1 MPVTGLPTS
10 DYSQQALQ
18 DAQSSNP
25 QTALLGDIAAGQ
37 ATNIAG
43 TNLTVDSL
51 MAQLGLVQPQF
62 GQQEQYAN
70 LQGQETLAQAGLGE
84 QQLGLQAQ
92 GLGAQAGLL
101 NTQYGIQQQTLAGQ
115 EQLAGTQYGLS
126 QQDIAAQKAQQAEAY
141 GNQVE
146 NTAGGLA
153 AQGAGNTQGAKQ
165 QISTNAFQNQQAQQ
179 AINRTQI
186 GEQAQYGFQQQQ
198 FGLEQQGQAAQQQYS
213 LGNIARG
220 EAGLGLSATANNLSA
235 EQQVNQINYGL
246 QQAGF
251 QGQQSQD
258 QLAAQIGQ
266 AQSQGA
272 TYQAGAIGQA
282 ALLGGVNLN
291 AALSGGG

>member
-51 MAQLGLVQPQF
+51 MAQLGLVQPQIGMEQQY
-62 GQQEQYAN
+62 GQ
-70 LQGQETLAQAGLGE
+70 LQGQQALAQAGLGE
-84 QQLGLQAQ
+84 EQLGLQAQ

-126 QQDIAAQKAQQAEAY
+126 QQEIAAQKAQQAQSY

-165 QISTNAFQNQQAQQ
+165 ADRHERLPEHPGPASHPKAADRRTGPVRLPTATVRPRAAGRSRSTAVLIGQHRSRGSGP
-179 AINRTQI
+179 RT
-186 GEQAQYGFQQQQ
+186 
-198 FGLEQQGQAAQQQYS
+198 
-213 LGNIARG
+213 
-220 EAGLGLSATANNLSA
+220 LSP
-235 EQQVNQINYGL
+235 
-246 QQAGF
+246 
-251 QGQQSQD
+251 GQQPRGSAADQSD
-258 QLAAQIGQ
+258 QLRPPAGRI
-266 AQSQGA
+266 
-272 TYQAGAIGQA
+272 AGAA
-282 ALLGGVNLN
+282 VR
-291 AALSGGG
+291 